1 MTFNPGDLVTVDFP
15 GVTGVKRRPAVVLSS
30 ITYHANRPDVIVGL
44 VTTQTTGLGVTDYAL
59 KDWAVA
65 GLRVASVFRSFI
77 VTLPP
82 SANLIL
88 IGKLSERDWK
98 SVRACIKIAIA
109 ERGDPDSQPLDL
121 SSSP

>member
-1 MTFNPGDLVTVDFP
+1 VKFNPGDVVTVDFP

-30 ITYHANRPDVIVGL
+30 ETYHSTRSDVIVGL
-44 VTTQTTGLGVTDYAL
+44 ITSQSTALGVTDRQL
-59 KDWAVA
+59 QDWSAA

-88 IGKLSERDWK
+88 IGKLSDRDWK
-98 SVRACIKIAIA
+98 SVRECVKLALANL
-109 ERGDPDSQPLDL
+109 ED
-121 SSSP
+121 